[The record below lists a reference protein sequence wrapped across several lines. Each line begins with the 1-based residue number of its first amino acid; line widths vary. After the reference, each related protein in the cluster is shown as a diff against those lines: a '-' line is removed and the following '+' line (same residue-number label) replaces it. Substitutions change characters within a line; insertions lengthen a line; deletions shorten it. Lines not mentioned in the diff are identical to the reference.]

1 MKDIETLP
9 DDFIDKLHREIGRNV
24 KAGREKK
31 GLSQLQLSQA
41 IGHKS
46 VTIISRA
53 EIFYKGQHFNIE
65 HLAKIAYVLE
75 VDICELLVFN
85 DRNKS
90 PYWDLFYFSLAAFL
104 ASDRIFFIVG

>member
-1 MKDIETLP
+1 MKDVETLA
-9 DDFIDKLHREIGRNV
+9 DNFIENLHRVIGKNV
-24 KAGREKK
+24 KIEREKK

-75 VDICELLVFN
+75 IDIYDLLSSN
-85 DRNKS
+85 YTN
-90 PYWDLFYFSLAAFL
+90 
-104 ASDRIFFIVG
+104 